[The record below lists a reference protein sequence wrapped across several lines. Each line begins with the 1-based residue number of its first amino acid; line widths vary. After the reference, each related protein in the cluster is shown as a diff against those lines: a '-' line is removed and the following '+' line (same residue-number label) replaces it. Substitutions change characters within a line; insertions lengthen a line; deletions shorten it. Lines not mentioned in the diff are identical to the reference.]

1 MTTSNYSLMPQM
13 KRYRILVLISS
24 VSIVCYFNSC
34 WGDFV
39 FDDNSAIVSNLDVVS
54 NSSLVDVFTHDF
66 WGTEISHKSSHKSY
80 RPFTILTYRWNYWLT
95 GELNPFLFHLT
106 NVIIHPIVC
115 ILYYELCQ
123 HLCQEGY
130 SPKGNDWAMCP
141 LIASLMFAVH
151 PIHTESVRINLCTSL
166 YKLLLQYK
174 YADCRYCW

>member
-1 MTTSNYSLMPQM
+1 MSQM
-13 KRYRILVLISS
+13 KRYQILVFISS
-24 VSIVCYFNSC
+24 VSIVCYLNSC

-80 RPFTILTYRWNYWLT
+80 RPFTILTYRWNYWLA

-123 HLCQEGY
+123 HLCQESY

-151 PIHTESVRINLCTSL
+151 PIHTESVRINLRTSL
-166 YKLLLQYK
+166 FTVQICRSQVLLVELN
-174 YADCRYCW
+174 